1 MWKTPVVVSLLL
13 ANTLFADEVV
23 SVGDTFGLLAP
34 HPPYDPAQG
43 LTVEVT
49 LGYGDPGNTI
59 GDGIWFSAPGVFG
72 VSNDPDI
79 EGFFTYATNGLDDT
93 MTMEITDGDGFQHVL
108 LFSAGWEGAILGN
121 APDLS
126 PLEVTGGQLRVFDA
140 YIDDS
145 DDDNLGLVVARW
157 EFLAVPEPTTI
168 GLMALG
174 GIVLCWRR
182 WRSTPMRRQRFP

>member
-13 ANTLFADEVV
+13 ANTLFADQVV

-34 HPPYDPAQG
+34 HPPYDPAHG

-59 GDGIWFSAPGVFG
+59 GDGISFAGPGVLD

-93 MTMEITDGDGFQHVL
+93 ITMGITDGDGFQSVL
-108 LFSAGWEGAILGN
+108 PFSDGWEGAILGN
-121 APDLS
+121 ATDLA
-126 PLEVTGGQLRVFDA
+126 PLEVTGAQLRVFDV
-140 YIDDS
+140 YIDDPGDAS
-145 DDDNLGLVVARW
+145 LGVVVARW
-157 EFLAVPEPTTI
+157 EFLGVPEPTTI
-168 GLMALG
+168 GLVALG
-174 GIVLCWRR
+174 GILLRGRR
-182 WRSTPMRRQRFP
+182 WKGDFDRRQTE